1 MWTLITTI
9 YWERKKLLNSFVIYS
24 TFHLLDSNIFW
35 FGLTLSAPTP
45 QNGRTHSNNS
55 SATFDELL
63 KFKFIKI
70 YKPFDDT
77 IEVRSVFLDISKAFH
92 KVWHDEVIFK
102 LEQNSISGDLLNFFI
117 DFYVIGSKDLCL
129 LVSFQ
134 LGFW

>member
-1 MWTLITTI
+1 M
-9 YWERKKLLNSFVIYS
+9 
-24 TFHLLDSNIFW
+24 
-35 FGLTLSAPTP
+35 PTP

-134 LGFW
+134 LGF

>member
-1 MWTLITTI
+1 MCLGFSLETS
-9 YWERKKLLNSFVIYS
+9 LL
-24 TFHLLDSNIFW
+24 HLTSGFKAGDSCINQ
-35 FGLTLSAPTP
+35 LLS
-45 QNGRTHSNNS
+45 NTH
-55 SATFDELL
+55 
-63 KFKFIKI
+63 KI

-134 LGFW
+134 LGF